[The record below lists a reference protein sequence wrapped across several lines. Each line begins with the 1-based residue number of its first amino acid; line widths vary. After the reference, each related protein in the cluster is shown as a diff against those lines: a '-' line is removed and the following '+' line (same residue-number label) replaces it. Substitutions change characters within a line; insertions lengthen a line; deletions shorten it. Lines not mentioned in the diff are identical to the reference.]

1 MPESQLGEEFGE
13 EAGGA
18 GATAAT
24 DSTYSRGAMDT
35 FWANA
40 LWSISPTILIG
51 LIFWLVMR
59 SIIRADRTE
68 RKVYAQIEAEERA
81 KLGLDKPVT

>member
-1 MPESQLGEEFGE
+1 MRGGCGGVGGTRRGGTGLG
-13 EAGGA
+13 
-18 GATAAT
+18 
-24 DSTYSRGAMDT
+24 DSTYPKRDMDT

-40 LWSISPTILIG
+40 LWSLSPTILVG
-51 LIFWLVMR
+51 LIFWLIIR

-81 KLGLDKPVT
+81 KLGLDKPDA

>member
-1 MPESQLGEEFGE
+1 
-13 EAGGA
+13 
-18 GATAAT
+18 
-24 DSTYSRGAMDT
+24 MDT

-40 LWSISPTILIG
+40 LWSLSPTILVG
-51 LIFWLVMR
+51 LIFWLIIR

-81 KLGLDKPVT
+81 KLGLDKPDA

>member
-1 MPESQLGEEFGE
+1 
-13 EAGGA
+13 
-18 GATAAT
+18 
-24 DSTYSRGAMDT
+24 MDN

-40 LWSISPTILIG
+40 LWSLAPTVLIA

-68 RKVYAQIEAEERA
+68 RKVYAEIEAEERA
-81 KLGLDKPVT
+81 RLGLDKPVT